1 MDGKSSQAGPV
12 VGPLSGIKVIDL
24 SAMVSGPMAAGLL
37 ADQGA
42 EVIKVEPRQGDL
54 TRLIGPAKGDISA
67 LFAAINRGKRSI
79 VLDLKQAAACAV
91 LRELLSDAD
100 VVIEN
105 FRPGAM
111 ARLGFGFEAVSAV
124 NPRIVYLSIS
134 GFGQTGPNAQVRV
147 YDPVIQAAAGIA
159 DAHPNPADG
168 EPQLLQT
175 LMCDKVTALTASQ
188 AVTAALFARERS
200 GRGQKIELSML
211 DAAVAFLWPEALYNH
226 AFLSEPPPAMP
237 EFGANQKLWHC
248 RDGWLAMI
256 TPQDEEFAA
265 MCRVLGVPEL
275 ITDPRFVSI
284 PNRRLNQ
291 PPLRAVLE
299 PIVAARAVDELV
311 AELGAGGVPVG
322 RVNTKASLAADAQVQ
337 HNGLLR
343 DTHYPD
349 IGMLRTPRAAAQF
362 IGMPHDD
369 TRRAP
374 HLGEHSRAVLRER
387 GHGNAD
393 IEALLASGAVR

>member
-1 MDGKSSQAGPV
+1 MA
-12 VGPLSGIKVIDL
+12 GIKVIDL
-24 SAMVSGPMAAGLL
+24 SAVVSGPMAAGLL

-42 EVIKVEPRQGDL
+42 QVIKVEPRPGDL

-79 VLDLKQAAACAV
+79 VLDLKQAEALAV
-91 LRELLSDAD
+91 LRELLADAD

-111 ARLGFGFEAVSAV
+111 ARLGLSYDDVAAF

-147 YDPVIQAAAGIA
+147 YDPVIQAVAGFA
-159 DAHPNPADG
+159 DAHPDPRSG

-175 LMCDKVTALTASQ
+175 LMCDKVTALTAGQ
-188 AVTAALFARERS
+188 ALTAALFARERS

-211 DAAVAFLWPEALYNH
+211 DASVAFLWPEALYNH
-226 AFLSEPPPAMP
+226 AFQQAPPAAMP
-237 EFGANQKLWHC
+237 EFGATQRLWRC
-248 RDGWLAMI
+248 KDGWLALI

-265 MCRVLGVPEL
+265 MCRVLGRPDL
-275 ITDPRFVSI
+275 ITDPRFISI
-284 PNRRLNQ
+284 PTRRLHQ
-291 PPLRAVLE
+291 PELRAMLDPV
-299 PIVAARAVDELV
+299 VALRAVDEVV
-311 AELGAGGVPVG
+311 AELAAAGVPVG
-322 RVNTKASLAADAQVQ
+322 RVNTKAQLAADLQVQ

-343 DTHYPD
+343 DTPYPG
-349 IGMLRTPRAAAQF
+349 IGPLRSPRAAAQF

-369 TRRAP
+369 TRLAP
-374 HLGEHSRAVLRER
+374 HLGEHSRAVLRELGR
-387 GHGNAD
+387 SEAD
-393 IEALLASGAVR
+393 IEALYARGAVR